1 MQSIDEIKLYR
12 YRIPCQTWGVLR
24 KQPLVER
31 QGFIIQL
38 ERSGKMGFGEIAPL
52 PTFSAETLEMAEQ
65 QLKRWC
71 QSPTQ
76 NMEDLYPSVA
86 FGLSCALAELEG
98 NLDEEGAFESAL
110 LCDGNMAT
118 FKAKLAQTG
127 SSLAKIKIGF
137 DAKQEGLLA
146 NRLLTEFPQLQLRL
160 DANRAWQLDQAVE
173 FAQQI
178 AKPLR
183 SRIQFIEEP
192 CQIPS
197 LSRQFA
203 QLTGIAIA
211 WDETVREAD
220 FCVKK
225 EPYLSAIVIKPT
237 LVGALAKCIDFIQQ
251 AHQQGLQVVISSSI
265 ESSLGLSQLARIAK
279 QYTPES
285 VAGLDTLHLMKVQL
299 VRTWN
304 GSSLPLVDLQS
315 EFIEPIQF
323 A

>member
-1 MQSIDEIKLYR
+1 MQSIDQIKLYR
-12 YRIPCQTWGVLR
+12 YRIPCQTGVVLR

-38 ERSGKMGFGEIAPL
+38 ERLGNMGFGEIAPL
-52 PTFSAETLEMAEQ
+52 PTFSTETLEMAEQ

-76 NMEDLYPSVA
+76 NVEELYPSVA

-98 NLDEEGAFESAL
+98 SLDEEGAFESAL
-110 LCDGNMAT
+110 LCDGNMAA
-118 FKAKLAQTG
+118 FKEKLAQTG

-160 DANRAWQLDQAVE
+160 DANRAWQQDQAVE

-178 AKPLR
+178 AKSLR

-192 CQIPS
+192 CQTPS

-225 EPYLSAIVIKPT
+225 EPYLNAIVIKPT
-237 LVGALAKCIDFIQQ
+237 LLAKCIDLIQQ
-251 AHQQGLQVVISSSI
+251 AHQQGLQVVISSSL

-299 VRTWN
+299 VRGWN
-304 GSSLPLVDLQS
+304 GSSLPLADLQS